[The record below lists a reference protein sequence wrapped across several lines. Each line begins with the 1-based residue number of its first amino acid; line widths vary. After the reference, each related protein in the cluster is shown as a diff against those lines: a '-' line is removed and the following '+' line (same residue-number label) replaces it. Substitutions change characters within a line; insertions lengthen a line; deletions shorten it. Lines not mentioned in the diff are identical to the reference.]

1 MSTLNTPL
9 HPTQLYSVFMI
20 LSIGMA
26 LYFIK
31 NRKSFPGQV
40 FLLYL
45 ILYGI
50 GRSVVEIFRGDISR
64 GYVIEGILSHS
75 QLIALIVIGI
85 AVYFYRKLR
94 INAQREQGAKSS

>member
-1 MSTLNTPL
+1 M
-9 HPTQLYSVFMI
+9 
-20 LSIGMA
+20 
-26 LYFIK
+26 
-31 NRKSFPGQV
+31 

-64 GYVIEGILSHS
+64 GYVIDGIISHS

-94 INAQREQGAKSS
+94 INAQREQVANSS